1 LERGEFSDSLRS
13 YKVRVSGTDAPDS
26 FQVYT
31 GQREDIVLIVSGLNS
46 GDLKATWGPDWRGAE
61 EEWKVWVE
69 ECAFSVLIG
78 VHQVGQR
85 AGDRPRPGQAVPVGH
100 HMIGSAP
107 APAPFQVSAPA
118 PASALA
124 PVPAPA
130 PFQVSAPTP
139 ASARFCNG

>member
-1 LERGEFSDSLRS
+1 MNGRKREEAAPAESLERGEFRDSLRT
-13 YKVRVSGTDAPDS
+13 YKVRVSGSDAPDS

-46 GDLKATWGPDWRGAE
+46 GELKATWGPGWRGAE

-85 AGDRPRPGQAVPVGH
+85 IGDRPRPGQPVPMGH
-100 HMIGSAP
+100 HMIGS
-107 APAPFQVSAPA
+107 
-118 PASALA
+118 
-124 PVPAPA
+124 
-130 PFQVSAPTP
+130 TP
-139 ASARFCNG
+139 ASVRFCNG